1 MGSSSPSIGLR
12 AAVTLVE
19 TGGDLQSPGGSLTLV
34 CKASGFTLSSYNMEW
49 VRQAPGQGLDGATT
63 YYAPSVQ
70 GRFTISKDDSQ
81 STVTLQMSSL
91 TTDDT
96 ATYYCAKVA
105 GSETFTQPR
114 ALSQTS
120 PIGPK
125 PRPLAPNG
133 HNSPQ
138 GLQSRFWATS
148 CDVGATI
155 SSTIT
160 TTRLLHA
167 VVGGRVLGREAAHL
181 QRDRALGGVPG
192 DGEATLHRCRVLGVT
207 ITVNGCDPFEPLPW
221 CLSHPS
227 HCVAAE
233 GEARGLAEEPHG
245 PTSAEGSRFGAEMVK
260 LGAKS

>member
-105 GSETFTQPR
+105 GSGYYGAYGDTKAIAMSQPLVLS
-114 ALSQTS
+114 LSQTS

-125 PRPLAPNG
+125 PRPLAPNESG
-133 HNSPQ
+133 YTFSDYSLGWMRQAPGQ
-138 GLQSRFWATS
+138 GLEFVARISSSGGTTRYAPSVQGRF
-148 CDVGATI
+148 TI
-155 SSTIT
+155 SRDTSQSTVTLQMSSLT
-160 TTRLLHA
+160 TDDTA
-167 VVGGRVLGREAAHL
+167 TYYCAKEAGSGGAGAAYGDTKAIAMSQPLVLCH
-181 QRDRALGGVPG
+181 
-192 DGEATLHRCRVLGVT
+192 
-207 ITVNGCDPFEPLPW
+207 
-221 CLSHPS
+221 
-227 HCVAAE
+227 
-233 GEARGLAEEPHG
+233 
-245 PTSAEGSRFGAEMVK
+245 
-260 LGAKS
+260 